1 MSVVKVAYIMSRFP
15 ELTETFVLYEM
26 LALKELGISVEIY
39 PLLRT
44 RQRVTHPEAARM
56 VNRARFHPFLSLPI
70 LYAQWHFIRR
80 SPLSYVKLWA
90 EVLRRTWGSANF
102 FFGALGI
109 FPKAV
114 RFAYEMANAGVT
126 HVHAH
131 FANHPAV
138 AGFIIHRLTGIPFS
152 FTAHAHDLYVERRML
167 AAKVEAAAFVV
178 TISSYNKQLMV
189 ETCGEEARAKI
200 HVIHCGVD
208 PNVFSSSPAERKDAT
223 LRGSPFSI
231 LCVGALEEK
240 KGHRYLIDACQLLHE
255 RGVHFTCH
263 LVGEGPYRRQL
274 ERQIAQAGLQD
285 QVHLHGGRPRP
296 EVVRLLSAADVFA
309 LASVATRRGKREGI
323 PVVLMEAMASRLPV
337 VASALSGIPELVDS
351 GRTGLLVPPRDAT
364 ALADALHT
372 LHNDAQLRQWM
383 GQAGRETVLREFDLR
398 ANAAALAT
406 LFLTAQ
412 RPDSA
417 STLPCVQSVQPMF
430 LPGRAGMGAE
440 KLVP

>member
-1 MSVVKVAYIMSRFP
+1 M
-15 ELTETFVLYEM
+15 
-26 LALKELGISVEIY
+26 
-39 PLLRT
+39 
-44 RQRVTHPEAARM
+44 VT
-56 VNRARFHPFLSLPI
+56 RARFHPFLSLPI
-70 LYAQWHFIRR
+70 LYAQWHFLRR
-80 SPLSYVKLWA
+80 SPRRYVTLWA
-90 EVLRRTWGSANF
+90 EVLRGTWGSANF

-131 FANHPAV
+131 FANHPAL

-189 ETCGEEARAKI
+189 ETCGEEAGAKI

-208 PNVFSSSPAERKDAT
+208 PTVFSPGATERGA
-223 LRGSPFSI
+223 GPFTI

-240 KGHRYLIDACQLLHE
+240 KGHRYLIDACQLLQE
-255 RGVHFTCH
+255 RGVRFVCH
-263 LVGEGPYRRQL
+263 LVGAGPYRRQL
-274 ERQIAQAGLQD
+274 ETRIAQAGLQD
-285 QVHLHGGRPRP
+285 QVHLHGGCPRP

-323 PVVLMEAMASRLPV
+323 PVVLMEAMASGLPV
-337 VASALSGIPELVDS
+337 VASALSGIPELVES

-372 LHNDAQLRQWM
+372 LHNDARLRQRM
-383 GQAGRETVLREFDLR
+383 GQAGRETVLREFDLST
-398 ANAAALAT
+398 NAAALAT
-406 LFLTAQ
+406 LFLTSRRQ
-412 RPDSA
+412 EETPRGEGHPPPRCERERLNPE
-417 STLPCVQSVQPMF
+417 TQSRR
-430 LPGRAGMGAE
+430 GE
-440 KLVP
+440 LVC